1 MELTESMVMEDSEA
15 SLATLASL
23 GAMGV
28 RVAIDDF
35 GTGHSSLSYLKRFSV
50 DTLKIDRSFV
60 HDIPDD
66 AEDSAI
72 ARAVVALGHSLQ
84 LRVVAEGVETE
95 AQAEFLRSL
104 GCDEMQGYL
113 LSRPLPAAVLPQW
126 WQDRQSTQRLRDKV
140 GTSTGAPPGS
150 GVCLTGT

>member
-1 MELTESMVMEDSEA
+1 
-15 SLATLASL
+15 
-23 GAMGV
+23 MGV

-60 HDIPDD
+60 RDIPDD

-113 LSRPLPAAVLPQW
+113 LSRPLPAEALPRWWRDWQSNRAV
-126 WQDRQSTQRLRDKV
+126 RDKV
-140 GTSTGAPPGS
+140 DATAGSPPGS
-150 GVCLTGT
+150 GMCLAGT